1 MLTATAPARV
11 LVVEDDED
19 SRDAVVAVLEHAG
32 YRVVAAPNAH
42 QAVAVIR
49 SGDIDLL
56 LLDLRLPGPD
66 GYDILAEI
74 RETRSIPVIILSGLV
89 SPQDKAL
96 GLRLGADDYV
106 GKPFDA
112 VELLARVEA
121 RLRPTRTLRVIRL
134 GSLTI
139 DVARRQVFMGSRGVE
154 LTNRQ
159 FDVLSLLA
167 SDPGRV
173 FTRDEILNSV
183 WGTSY
188 VTSRNVN
195 EQVRLL
201 RERLSAIGAGLNLIE
216 SVPGRGYRVA
226 ASAVAPS

>member
-1 MLTATAPARV
+1 MLATTVSARV

-19 SRDAVVAVLEHAG
+19 SRDAVVGLLEHAG
-32 YRVVAAPNAH
+32 YDVIAAPGAG
-42 QAVAVIR
+42 QAVSILR
-49 SGDIDLL
+49 SSEVDLM
-56 LLDLRLPGPD
+56 LLDLRLPGAD
-66 GYDILAEI
+66 GFDVLAEI
-74 RETRSIPVIILSGLV
+74 RSTRSIPVIILSGLV

-121 RLRPTRTLRVIRL
+121 RLRPTRTRRLIRL
-134 GSLTI
+134 GALSI
-139 DVARRQVFMGSRGVE
+139 DVARREVIVGSRTVD

-173 FTRDEILNSV
+173 FTRDEILASV
-183 WGTSY
+183 WGTTY

-201 RERLSAIGAGLNLIE
+201 RERLAGTSAGLNVIE
-216 SVPGRGYRVA
+216 AVPGRGYRLA
-226 ASAVAPS
+226 DSGIPPA